1 MISQALLIT
10 QYNIYSTW
18 YLDIKLYQLVVAI
31 VERVC
36 ITLSEIG
43 PPVLN
48 GGLSTLLAFVLLV
61 FSQSYVF
68 QTFFK
73 VKVSSFAEF

>member
-1 MISQALLIT
+1 MRT
-10 QYNIYSTW
+10 
-18 YLDIKLYQLVVAI
+18 
-31 VERVC
+31 
-36 ITLSEIG
+36 TLSEIG

-48 GGLSTLLAFVLLV
+48 GGVSTLLAFVLLV

-73 VKVSSFAEF
+73 VRVLSVAKFRLNVCYSTV